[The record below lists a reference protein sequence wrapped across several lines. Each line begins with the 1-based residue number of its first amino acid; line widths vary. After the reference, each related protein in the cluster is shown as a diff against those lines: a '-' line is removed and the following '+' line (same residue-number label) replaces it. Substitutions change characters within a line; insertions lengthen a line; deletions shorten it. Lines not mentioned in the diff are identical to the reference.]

1 MSFNPDKHRRRSIR
15 LPKYDYTQAG
25 EYFITICSFD
35 RLPIFGEIRNQCL
48 ELNVFG
54 DIVAQVWSGLPRS
67 FPGLELDEFVVMPN
81 HFHGVVRLQR
91 QLPQAQEWPLEESPK
106 GTQPGSVGAIVQN
119 FKSVSTRRINQ
130 ARGIP
135 GGRVWQRNYYECII
149 PDYLAR
155 SRIRQYILNNPRS
168 WKQDKFH
175 AS

>member
-1 MSFNPDKHRRRSIR
+1 MSFNPDRHRRRSIR
-15 LPKYDYTQAG
+15 LPKYAYTQAG

-35 RLPIFGEIRNQCL
+35 RSPIFGEIRDQCL
-48 ELNVFG
+48 ELNRLG
-54 DIVAQVWSGLPRS
+54 DIVSQVWSGLSQS

-81 HFHGVVRLQR
+81 HFHGILRLQR
-91 QLPQAQEWPLEESPK
+91 QLPQEHELPLEGSPK
-106 GTQPGSVGAIVQN
+106 GTQSGSVGAIVQN

-155 SRIRQYILNNPRS
+155 SRIRAYVLNNPRS
-168 WKQDKFH
+168 WKKDKFH
-175 AS
+175 TS